1 MAMTTESKRM
11 RSSSSLTEL
20 QQGSDDWFNARIGR
34 VTASN
39 VGAILGLSPFRKRAD
54 VMRSMV
60 REYCGALSEF
70 TGNVATEYGNMN
82 ERLARFDYELK
93 TGATVETTGFHTHA
107 YNDWLGASPD
117 GFIGSNA
124 LVEFKC
130 PFGLRNGGEF
140 KSIDVQRHYY
150 AQMQIQ
156 MYVTNRTECDFV
168 QWHKDG
174 LKIELVKRDT
184 EYLNE
189 ILPVLGS
196 FYNDYLIEREEP
208 HNAKHLKSRHG
219 AIDDDSILLLA
230 QEYTS
235 VKDEI
240 KALNAMAESLLKQIV
255 DDCSE
260 SESSI
265 GIYRLTKVSR
275 KTMGYANIVK
285 ELLSDADLKKYET
298 TSTFWKLS

>member
-1 MAMTTESKRM
+1 MTT
-11 RSSSSLTEL
+11 TEL
-20 QQGSDDWFNARIGR
+20 KQGSDDWFTARTGR

-39 VGAILGLSPFRKRAD
+39 VGAILGLSPFRTRDD

-70 TGNVATEYGNMN
+70 TGNVATEYGNFN
-82 ERLARFDYELK
+82 EHLARFDYELK

-107 YNDWLGASPD
+107 HNDWIGASPD
-117 GFIGSNA
+117 GFVGSNA

-150 AQMQIQ
+150 AQVQIQ
-156 MYVTNRTECDFV
+156 MYVTKRAECDFV

-174 LKIELVKRDT
+174 LKIELVKYDN

-189 ILPVLGS
+189 ILPVLGH
-196 FYNDYLIEREEP
+196 FYNDYLIQREEP
-208 HNAKHLKSRHG
+208 HNKKHLKSRHG

-230 QEYTS
+230 EQYAS
-235 VKDEI
+235 VKAEI
-240 KALNAMAESLLKQIV
+240 KALNIIAEALLNKIV
-255 DDCSE
+255 EDCSE
-260 SESSI
+260 SESKI
-265 GIYRLTKVSR
+265 GDYKLTKISR

-298 TSTFWKLS
+298 VSTFWKLS